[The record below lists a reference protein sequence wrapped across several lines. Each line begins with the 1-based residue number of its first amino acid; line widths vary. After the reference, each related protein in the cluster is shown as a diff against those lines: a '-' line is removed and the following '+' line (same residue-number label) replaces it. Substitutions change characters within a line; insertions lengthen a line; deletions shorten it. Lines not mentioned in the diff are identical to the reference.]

1 MMTNDRQLA
10 VAALAA
16 RFGDRLTTSTPI
28 RDQHGHGESWHATA
42 LPDAVLFAGSE
53 AEVIAAV
60 GICAQYRLPIV
71 PFGAGTSVEGQVQA
85 VQGGLS
91 IDLSGMKRIVSVRP
105 DDMDCTVEP
114 GVTRVELNEHI
125 RDLGLFFPVDPAG
138 EATFGGM
145 ASTRASGT
153 NAVRYG
159 TMKDMVLSLR
169 AVLPDGSVL
178 RTGQRAKK
186 SSAGYDLTR
195 LLIGSEGTLGVI
207 TELNLRLAGIPEQ
220 VSAATCSFSDM
231 ESAVRTVVE
240 VLQCGINMS
249 RIEVADE
256 VQLKAIN
263 LYCKTSFPEQPM
275 LFLEFA
281 GNAKGVAAEIEIVR
295 DLAQGNGGSDFRW
308 AANEEERRAL
318 WHARYMAVASSKLL
332 KPGARGLSTD
342 VCVPISRL
350 VECIAETK
358 ADLARCSLP
367 APLVGHVGDGNFHLY
382 ILFDPD
388 DPAEASEAMRISED
402 LAARAIAME
411 GTCTGEHGVGLGKRK
426 FMVEELGDPAV
437 AMMRAIKQAI
447 DPHNLMNPGK
457 MLP

>member
-1 MMTNDRQLA
+1 MTKRA
-10 VAALAA
+10 PTIEALTAL
-16 RFGDRLTTSTPI
+16 FGDRISTAAAI
-28 RDQHGHGESWHATA
+28 RDQHGHGESWHPTA
-42 LPDAVLFAGSE
+42 LPDAVFFALSE
-53 AEVIAAV
+53 DEVARAV
-60 GICAQYRLPIV
+60 RICADHATPIV

-85 VQGGLS
+85 VNGGIS
-91 IDLSGMKRIVSVRP
+91 IDVSRMKRIIAVRAE
-105 DDMDCTVEP
+105 DMDCTVEP
-114 GVTRVELNEHI
+114 GVTRVELNDYI

-195 LLIGSEGTLGVI
+195 LMIGAEGTLGII
-207 TELNLRLAGIPEQ
+207 TELNLKLAGIPQQ
-220 VSAATCSFSDM
+220 VSAATCSFPDLR
-231 ESAVRTVVE
+231 SAVRTVVE
-240 VLQCGINMS
+240 TLQCGVAMS

-256 VQLKAIN
+256 VQVKAFN
-263 LYCKTSFPEQPM
+263 LYNKTSFPEQPM

-281 GNAKGVAAEIEIVR
+281 GNPKGVAAEIEIVH
-295 DLAQGNGGSDFRW
+295 DLALGNGGGDFQW
-308 AANEEERRAL
+308 ANTEEERRAL
-318 WHARYMAVASSKLL
+318 WRARYSAVASNKML
-332 KPGARGLSTD
+332 KPGAMGMSTD

-350 VECIAETK
+350 VECIEATK
-358 ADLARCSLP
+358 QDLLRSSLP

-382 ILFDPD
+382 ILFDPN
-388 DPAEASEAMRISED
+388 DPAEMREAERISEE
-402 LAARAIAME
+402 LAERAIAME
-411 GTCTGEHGVGLGKRK
+411 GTCTGEHGIGLGKRK
-426 FMVEELGDPAV
+426 FMNRELGNPAI
-437 AMMRAIKQAI
+437 AAMRAIKAAL
-447 DPHNLMNPGK
+447 DPQNIMNPGK

>member
-1 MMTNDRQLA
+1 MTNDRQLA
-10 VAALAA
+10 IAALAA
-16 RFGDRLTTSTPI
+16 RFGNRLSTASAI
-28 RDQHGHGESWHATA
+28 RDQHGHGESWHPTA
-42 LPDAVLFAGSE
+42 LPDAVFFAENE
-53 AEVIAAV
+53 AEVAEAV
-60 GICAQYRLPIV
+60 RICADHRLPIV

-85 VQGGLS
+85 MQGGLS
-91 IDLSGMKRIVSVRP
+91 IDLSAMKRIIAVRP

-125 RDLGLFFPVDPAG
+125 RDRGLFFPVDPAG

-145 ASTRASGT
+145 AATRASGT

-169 AVLPDGSVL
+169 AVLPDGTIL
-178 RTGQRAKK
+178 RSGQRAKK

-195 LLIGSEGTLGVI
+195 LFIGSEGTLGII
-207 TELNLRLAGIPEQ
+207 TELNLKLAGIPEQ
-220 VSAATCSFSDM
+220 VSAATCSFPDM

-263 LYCKTSFPEQPM
+263 LYCKTNFPEQPM

-332 KPGARGLSTD
+332 KPGARGMSTD

-388 DPAEASEAMRISED
+388 DPTETAEAMRISED

-437 AMMRAIKQAI
+437 AAMRAIKAAI